1 MIDGC
6 RPTIAGIGAQ
16 DNEFGNDD
24 LSEECKYRH
33 AARVPHIFGM
43 YPSLHFGSIP
53 CPPPSVLGC
62 FAWPMLLQSF
72 LVVETFTRQTDH
84 DLDHDLDPNM
94 PL

>member
-43 YPSLHFGSIP
+43 
-53 CPPPSVLGC
+53 
-62 FAWPMLLQSF
+62 
-72 LVVETFTRQTDH
+72 
-84 DLDHDLDPNM
+84 
-94 PL
+94 